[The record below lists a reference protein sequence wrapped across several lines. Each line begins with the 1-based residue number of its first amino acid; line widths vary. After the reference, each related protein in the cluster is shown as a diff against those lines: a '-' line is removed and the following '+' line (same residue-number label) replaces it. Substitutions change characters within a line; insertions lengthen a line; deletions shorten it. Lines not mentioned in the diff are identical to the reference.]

1 MRYLVTMELI
11 GTPPV
16 SPQEMVRHIEQII
29 IPMHEKLE
37 AEKKILA
44 GGLVA
49 GARTIT
55 VIVDVESHSFL
66 ESNEYF
72 RFSSSTQLS
81 LNSNSLD
88 ALGNSNITTP
98 SLADRSLMEEDQHE
112 EENNQS
118 TTCSVECPDAS
129 GPPAG
134 RCRASPPYSRPP
146 TQGPASQRTKSKREK
161 KGGHK

>member
-55 VIVDVESHSFL
+55 VIVDVESHDELDQLLTSLPGWGLMKVDVTPLQSFKGRIAIARRML
-66 ESNEYF
+66 EQF
-72 RFSSSTQLS
+72 K
-81 LNSNSLD
+81 
-88 ALGNSNITTP
+88 A
-98 SLADRSLMEEDQHE
+98 A
-112 EENNQS
+112 
-118 TTCSVECPDAS
+118 
-129 GPPAG
+129 
-134 RCRASPPYSRPP
+134 
-146 TQGPASQRTKSKREK
+146 TK
-161 KGGHK
+161 

>member
-1 MRYLVTMELI
+1 VSIKSLIPIVIADNLFIKTCANILSIAQPQVGSPFSHFNRYPSVK
-11 GTPPV
+11 GKHTP
-16 SPQEMVRHIEQII
+16 SIR
-29 IPMHEKLE
+29 
-37 AEKKILA
+37 
-44 GGLVA
+44 
-49 GARTIT
+49 
-55 VIVDVESHSFL
+55 HSFL